1 MGYGIERIMKGKFE
15 VKVAT
20 NGKYYFV
27 LKARNGATLAQSEM
41 YQSKASCLQGID
53 SLKRIAPEA
62 EVVDG

>member
-1 MGYGIERIMKGKFE
+1 MKGKFE
-15 VKVAT
+15 IRCSQH
-20 NGKYYFV
+20 GKFYFV